1 MLLYNV
7 TLLGKTIDLAKPQEH
22 DGSNVVTI
30 VMGNNGSGKSRL
42 FQVICSAFIKVAR
55 HNMTTHFFSDVVN
68 LSDLEQLDSLSYI
81 QDSDINSLSRF
92 KEPFTQIWNVGHDGS
107 FMNFTAIYPYEQ
119 AITNYVCKVDNA
131 DNADNVDLIDSLTS
145 RFLQE
150 AKAQGKHLQFHKN
163 GTSVSELNMPNKV
176 LAVTGSPYDKFPF
189 RDSYSRQDSLAPYVY
204 LGTKEKRQ
212 AGARFNRGYLSYKF
226 DQLGASFIK
235 LLLKPKQEYF
245 DFSKMFDFLNISS
258 SFTLKLSLNERVR
271 KEEINQKG
279 ILKMVESIKFF
290 KDKDHETINEKNE
303 INDLS
308 KRLVDALLYVVG
320 DRLDKHE
327 RHFEP
332 LEVLCKIDLAKEPD
346 DKKYLSSLELLSE
359 YDLIELTD
367 VIFSKSESNQD
378 FLLSQAS
385 SGELSILFTMSSIA
399 GEIENG
405 SLVLIDEPELSL
417 HPEWQ
422 LNFLSL
428 LTDIFTNYKDCHF
441 IIATHSPNIISS
453 IPDNNAY
460 IVSIDEAKL
469 MPSKMYHNRSADF
482 QLASVFKAPGN
493 NNEYLLSQV
502 IEILDVL
509 CKSNEVDK
517 EAIDRA
523 KWLLTFENKLE
534 DGDKVKILLQILKKT
549 MGALDIQ

>member
-7 TLLGKTIDLAKPQEH
+7 TLLGRTIDLAKAQEH
-22 DGSNVVTI
+22 EGSNVVTI

-42 FQVICSAFIKVAR
+42 FQVICSAFIEVAR
-55 HNMTTHFFSDVVN
+55 QNKTNHYFRDVVN
-68 LSDLEQLDSLSYI
+68 LSDLKQLDSLSYI
-81 QDSDINSLSRF
+81 QDNDINSLSRF
-92 KEPFTQIWNVGHDGS
+92 KEPFTKIYNVGHDGS

-131 DNADNVDLIDSLTS
+131 DNVGFIDSLTS
-145 RFLQE
+145 YFLQE
-150 AKAQGKHLQFHKN
+150 AKDQGKHLKFHKN
-163 GTSVSELNMPNKV
+163 GANVSELNIPNKV

-189 RDSYSRQDSLAPYVY
+189 RDRHSAQDSLAPYVY
-204 LGTKEKRQ
+204 LGTKEKQQ

-258 SFTLKLSLNERVR
+258 SFTLKLYLNDRVR
-271 KEEINQKG
+271 KEEINQNS
-279 ILKMVESIKFF
+279 ILEMVSSIKFF
-290 KDKDHETINEKNE
+290 KDKERETINEENE
-303 INDLS
+303 RNDLS

-320 DRLDKHE
+320 DKLDGHE

-332 LEVLCKIDLAKEPD
+332 LEVLCQIDLAKEPD

-359 YDLIELTD
+359 YDLIELAD

-428 LTDIFTNYKDCHF
+428 LTDIFSNYKNCHF

-460 IVSIDEAKL
+460 IVSIDGDDAKL

-482 QLASVFKAPGN
+482 QLASVFNAPGN

-509 CKSNEVDK
+509 CKSNEVDE
-517 EAIDRA
+517 EAINRA

-534 DGDKVKILLQILKKT
+534 DGDKVKTLLQILKKT
-549 MGALDIQ
+549 MGALNIQ